1 MADVKAISPLH
12 QSVTIRWR
20 LPSLFFQ
27 AVVFAL
33 LVAIA
38 VSMVAIASVYI
49 IDYSS
54 GQAAD
59 ESATQPLP
67 AHYHPTPSLSS
78 KLLLNSSTT
87 ARSFTKSHITDLN
100 NSHVSSKEDL
110 KADYEAEPSSD
121 KDILRDPELLDL
133 TNPLRKVEETE
144 VFNLKTRFGY

>member
-1 MADVKAISPLH
+1 M
-12 QSVTIRWR
+12 
-20 LPSLFFQ
+20 
-27 AVVFAL
+27 FAL

-59 ESATQPLP
+59 ETAKPLP
-67 AHYHPTPSLSS
+67 SHYHPTQSLSS
-78 KLLLNSSTT
+78 KLLNSSTT
-87 ARSFTKSHITDLN
+87 ARTLTKSHITDLN
-100 NSHVSSKEDL
+100 NNSHVSSKEDF
-110 KADYEAEPSSD
+110 KADYEEEISSD

-144 VFNLKTRFGY
+144 VFNLKTRSGQ